1 MAFFILILTQ
11 LHYLSTTKENT
22 MSLEQ
27 YIQKDMVV
35 AMKAKDKVSL
45 ETLRAIKTAILM
57 AKTEAG
63 AKDTLTPGEEI
74 KLLTRLKKQRQEA
87 ASIFREQ
94 GRIDM
99 AEEEEAQTLT
109 IDKFLPQQLSEA
121 EVEAMVKDI
130 IASTGAAS
138 MKDMGKVMGM
148 ANKKMAGQA
157 DGKTISGL
165 VKKLL
170 S

>member
-1 MAFFILILTQ
+1 
-11 LHYLSTTKENT
+11 

-27 YIQKDMVV
+27 NIQKEIIV

-45 ETLRAIKTAILM
+45 ETLRAIKSSILM
-57 AKTEAG
+57 MKTESG
-63 AKDTLTPGEEI
+63 AKDTLSSDEEI

-87 ASIFREQ
+87 ATIFREQ
-94 GRIDM
+94 DRTEM
-99 AEEEEAQTLT
+99 AEEEEAQSAV
-109 IDKFLPQQLSEA
+109 IDRFLPKQLSDA
-121 EVEAMVKDI
+121 DVESTIKEI
-130 IASTGAAS
+130 IATTGAAS

-157 DGKTISGL
+157 DGKTISGM

>member
-1 MAFFILILTQ
+1 
-11 LHYLSTTKENT
+11 

-27 YIQKDMVV
+27 NIQKEIIV
-35 AMKAKDKVSL
+35 AMKAKDKLSL
-45 ETLRAIKTAILM
+45 ETLRAIKAAILM
-57 AKTEAG
+57 SKTQAG
-63 AKDTLTPGEEI
+63 ASDEMSADDEI

-87 ASIFREQ
+87 ATIFREQ
-94 GRIDM
+94 DRTEM
-99 AEEEEAQTLT
+99 AEEEEAQSAV
-109 IDKFLPQQLSEA
+109 IDRFLPKQLNDA
-121 EVEAMVKDI
+121 DVETIIKEI
-130 IASTGAAS
+130 IATTGAES

-157 DGKTISGL
+157 DGKTISGM

>member
-1 MAFFILILTQ
+1 MHLNPYF
-11 LHYLSTTKENT
+11 SRTKEIE

-27 YIQKDMVV
+27 NIQKEMVV
-35 AMKAKDKVSL
+35 AMKAKDKLNL

-57 AKTEAG
+57 SKTQAG
-63 AKDTLTPGEEI
+63 AAETMSTDDEI

-87 ASIFREQ
+87 ATIFREQ
-94 GRIDM
+94 NRIEM
-99 AEEEEAQTLT
+99 AEEEEAQSAV
-109 IDKFLPQQLSEA
+109 IDRFLPKQLSDA
-121 EVEAMVKDI
+121 DVESNIKEI
-130 IASTGAAS
+130 IAATGTAS

-157 DGKTISGL
+157 DGKTISGM